1 MSEKRRILV
10 QLDTDAQASVFDSV
24 VALDAGA
31 EVLLRHAN
39 VRPDTVTPLVH
50 GAIFTRGPKDL
61 HRTAIFIGGSDVGLA
76 EKVCET
82 VRKALLPQWGL
93 SVSVMLDPN
102 GSNTTAAAAVRT
114 VLQRQSLNNA
124 TVLVL
129 GGTGP
134 VGQRVAY
141 LAAQLGAAEV
151 RIASRQLARAQEIVE
166 RLRARLPSAR
176 IVAGE
181 TASEDGLRQA
191 VQGCQVIIGSGAAGV
206 RILPRTVWLGLPQLR
221 ILVDLNAVPPS
232 GIEGVEPTDNG
243 VERDGVLCFGALAV
257 GNLKMKIH
265 KAAIARLF
273 ERNDLLLDIEEL
285 FALSATV

>member
-10 QLDTDAQASVFDSV
+10 QLDTDVHPSIFDSV

-31 EVLLRHAN
+31 EVVLRHAN
-39 VRPDTVTPLVH
+39 VRPETVIPLVH

-61 HRTAIFIGGSDVGLA
+61 HRTAIFIGGSDVALA
-76 EKVCET
+76 EKVCEA
-82 VRKALLPQWGL
+82 VRKTFLPQWGL

-141 LAAQLGAAEV
+141 LAAQLGAEV
-151 RIASRQLARAQEIVE
+151 RLASRQLARAQETVE

-176 IVAGE
+176 IVASE
-181 TASEDGLRQA
+181 IASEDGLRQA
-191 VQGCQVIIGSGAAGV
+191 VQGCGVIIGSGAAGV
-206 RILPRTVWLGLPQLR
+206 RILPRAVWLGQPQLR

-265 KAAIARLF
+265 KAAITKLF
-273 ERNDLLLDIEEL
+273 ERNDTVVDVEEL
-285 FALSATV
+285 FALSASV

>member
-1 MSEKRRILV
+1 
-10 QLDTDAQASVFDSV
+10 
-24 VALDAGA
+24 
-31 EVLLRHAN
+31 
-39 VRPDTVTPLVH
+39 
-50 GAIFTRGPKDL
+50 
-61 HRTAIFIGGSDVGLA
+61 
-76 EKVCET
+76 
-82 VRKALLPQWGL
+82 
-93 SVSVMLDPN
+93 
-102 GSNTTAAAAVRT
+102 
-114 VLQRQSLNNA
+114 LQRQSLNNA

-151 RIASRQLARAQEIVE
+151 RIASRQLARAQETAE
-166 RLRARLPSAR
+166 RLRARLPSAW

-206 RILPRTVWLGLPQLR
+206 RILPRTVWLGQPQLR

-285 FALSATV
+285 FAPIGDCVIGKLASGV

>member
-10 QLDTDAQASVFDSV
+10 QLDTDPQASVFDSV

-61 HRTAIFIGGSDVGLA
+61 HRTAIFIGGSDVALA

-102 GSNTTAAAAVRT
+102 GSNTTAAAAIRT

-151 RIASRQLARAQEIVE
+151 RIASRQLARAQETAE
-166 RLRARLPSAR
+166 RLRARLPSAL

-181 TASEDGLRQA
+181 TVSEDGLRQA

-206 RILPRTVWLGLPQLR
+206 RILPRTVWLGQPQLR

>member
-61 HRTAIFIGGSDVGLA
+61 HRTAIFIGGSDVALA

-114 VLQRQSLNNA
+114 VLQRQSLNNL

-141 LAAQLGAAEV
+141 LAAQLGTAEV
-151 RIASRQLARAQEIVE
+151 RIASRQLARAQETVE

-206 RILPRTVWLGLPQLR
+206 RILPRTVWLGQPQLR

>member
-151 RIASRQLARAQEIVE
+151 RIASRQLARAQETVE

-206 RILPRTVWLGLPQLR
+206 RILPRTVWLGQPQLR

>member
-1 MSEKRRILV
+1 MSDKRRILL
-10 QLDTDAQASVFDSV
+10 QLDTDTQPSAFDSV

-31 EVLLRHAN
+31 EVLLRYGG
-39 VRPDTVTPLVH
+39 VRPETVTPLVH

-61 HRTAIFIGGSDVGLA
+61 HRTAIFIGGSDVALA
-76 EKVCET
+76 ERVRDA

-141 LAAQLGAAEV
+141 LAAQLGAEV
-151 RIASRQLARAQEIVE
+151 RIASRQLLRAQETVE
-166 RLRARLPSAR
+166 QLLACLPSAR
-176 IVAGE
+176 IMAGE

-191 VQGCQVIIGSGAAGV
+191 VQGCQVVFGSGAAGV
-206 RILPRTVWLGLPQLR
+206 RILPRTVWLGQPQLR

-232 GIEGVEPTDNG
+232 GIEGVEPTDDG
-243 VERDGVLCFGALAV
+243 VEREGVLCFGALTV

-265 KAAIARLF
+265 KAAIAKLF
-273 ERNDLLLDIEEL
+273 ERNDLLLDLEEL
-285 FALSATV
+285 FALSATM

>member
-166 RLRARLPSAR
+166 RLRARLPSAL

-221 ILVDLNAVPPS
+221 ILVDVNAVPPS

>member
-61 HRTAIFIGGSDVGLA
+61 HRTAIFIGGSDVALA

-114 VLQRQSLNNA
+114 VLQRQSLNNL

-151 RIASRQLARAQEIVE
+151 RIASRQLARAQETVE

-206 RILPRTVWLGLPQLR
+206 RILPRTVWLGQPQLR

>member
-114 VLQRQSLNNA
+114 VLQWQSLNNA

-141 LAAQLGAAEV
+141 LAAQLGAEV
-151 RIASRQLARAQEIVE
+151 RVASRQLARAQETAE

-191 VQGCQVIIGSGAAGV
+191 VRGCQVIIGSGAAGV
-206 RILPRTVWLGLPQLR
+206 RILPRTVWLGQPQLR

>member
-151 RIASRQLARAQEIVE
+151 RIASRQLARAQETAE

-206 RILPRTVWLGLPQLR
+206 RILPRTVWLGQPQLR

>member
-39 VRPDTVTPLVH
+39 VRPETVTPLVH

-61 HRTAIFIGGSDVGLA
+61 HRTAIFIGGSDVALA

-114 VLQRQSLNNA
+114 VLQRQTLNNA

-141 LAAQLGAAEV
+141 LAAQLGAEV
-151 RIASRQLARAQEIVE
+151 RIASRQLARAQETAE

-181 TASEDGLRQA
+181 TASEDGVLRA

-206 RILPRTVWLGLPQLR
+206 RILPRTMWLGQPQLR

-243 VERDGVLCFGALAV
+243 MERDGVLCFGALAV

-265 KAAIARLF
+265 KAAVAKLF

>member
-61 HRTAIFIGGSDVGLA
+61 HRTAIFIGGSDVALA

-82 VRKALLPQWGL
+82 VRKTLLPQWGL

-124 TVLVL
+124 TMLVL

-151 RIASRQLARAQEIVE
+151 RIASRQLARAQETVE
-166 RLRARLPSAR
+166 RLRARLPSAL

-206 RILPRTVWLGLPQLR
+206 RILPRTVWLGQPQLR

-273 ERNDLLLDIEEL
+273 ERNDLLLDIKEL

>member
-61 HRTAIFIGGSDVGLA
+61 HRTAIFIGGSDVALA

-141 LAAQLGAAEV
+141 LAAQLGAEV
-151 RIASRQLARAQEIVE
+151 RVASRQLARAQETAE

-206 RILPRTVWLGLPQLR
+206 RILPRTVWLGQPQLR

>member
-1 MSEKRRILV
+1 MSKKRRILV

-61 HRTAIFIGGSDVGLA
+61 HRTAIFIGGSDVALA
-76 EKVCET
+76 EEVCET

-151 RIASRQLARAQEIVE
+151 RIASRQLARAQETVE

-206 RILPRTVWLGLPQLR
+206 RILPRTVWLGQPQLR

>member
-10 QLDTDAQASVFDSV
+10 QLDTDAQASVFDSI

-61 HRTAIFIGGSDVGLA
+61 HRTAIFIGGSDVALA

-151 RIASRQLARAQEIVE
+151 RIASRQLARAQETAE
-166 RLRARLPSAR
+166 RLRARIPSAR

-206 RILPRTVWLGLPQLR
+206 RILPRTVWLGQPQLR

-273 ERNDLLLDIEEL
+273 ERSDLLLDMEEL

>member
-114 VLQRQSLNNA
+114 VLQWQSLNNA

-134 VGQRVAY
+134 VGQRVAH
-141 LAAQLGAAEV
+141 LVAQLGAAEV
-151 RIASRQLARAQEIVE
+151 RIASRQLARAQETVE

-206 RILPRTVWLGLPQLR
+206 RILPRTVWLGQPQLR

>member
-10 QLDTDAQASVFDSV
+10 QLDTDAQASVFDSI

-61 HRTAIFIGGSDVGLA
+61 HRTAIFIGGSDVALA

-151 RIASRQLARAQEIVE
+151 RIASRQLARAQETVE

-206 RILPRTVWLGLPQLR
+206 RILPRTVWLGQPQLR

>member
-10 QLDTDAQASVFDSV
+10 QLDTDAQASVFDSI

-31 EVLLRHAN
+31 EVLLCHAN

-61 HRTAIFIGGSDVGLA
+61 HRTAIFIGGSDVALA

-151 RIASRQLARAQEIVE
+151 RIASRQLARAQETVE
-166 RLRARLPSAR
+166 RLRARLPSAL

-206 RILPRTVWLGLPQLR
+206 RILPQTVWLGQPQLR

-243 VERDGVLCFGALAV
+243 VERHGVLCFGALAV

>member
-61 HRTAIFIGGSDVGLA
+61 HRTAIFIGGSDVALA

-82 VRKALLPQWGL
+82 VWKALLPQWGL

-141 LAAQLGAAEV
+141 LAAQLGAEV
-151 RIASRQLARAQEIVE
+151 RVASRQLARAQETVE

-206 RILPRTVWLGLPQLR
+206 RILPRTVWLGQPQLR
-221 ILVDLNAVPPS
+221 ILMDLNAVPPS

>member
-10 QLDTDAQASVFDSV
+10 QLDTDAQASVFDSI

-151 RIASRQLARAQEIVE
+151 RIASRQLARAQETAE

-191 VQGCQVIIGSGAAGV
+191 VQGCEVIIGSGAAGV